1 MMYVQIPI
9 FSGYANIAICPGHGT
24 VCYMIDDVQK
34 NQNLYSEMNAKSTT
48 FLPFYENHHY
58 ILYPTAEGKLDDGVL
73 YFHSEELMKK
83 HILGNLGTEYVTGRS
98 LTITPSEEAAPD
110 VTNAM
115 EDSFE
120 QSQKKVNN
128 TVITKNIENEKKKL
142 KNKNTKKNKNIK
154 NKKKLNLEFSTA
166 NATKHCKEN
175 SWNTVTNKKST
186 KLNKKNIKKERKDEN
201 RLKHN
206 KFFVLRDNSEK
217 EISNKNLKLKDNENM
232 PQNEKN
238 QPKQTRK
245 SSNKFLLDYFIT

>member
-98 LTITPSEEAAPD
+98 LTITASEEAAPD

-115 EDSFE
+115 EDSLE
-120 QSQKKVNN
+120 QCQKEVNN
-128 TVITKNIENEKKKL
+128 TVITKNIENEKKNIKNKNTIKNI

-154 NKKKLNLEFSTA
+154 NKKELNLEFSTA
-166 NATKHCKEN
+166 NATKHCTEN

-186 KLNKKNIKKERKDEN
+186 KLNKKNIKKEK
-201 RLKHN
+201 K
-206 KFFVLRDNSEK
+206 
-217 EISNKNLKLKDNENM
+217 
-232 PQNEKN
+232 
-238 QPKQTRK
+238 
-245 SSNKFLLDYFIT
+245 

>member
-83 HILGNLGTEYVTGRS
+83 HILGNLGTEYVTGGS
-98 LTITPSEEAAPD
+98 LAITASKEAAPD

-115 EDSFE
+115 EDSIE
-120 QSQKKVNN
+120 QCQKKEKN
-128 TVITKNIENEKKKL
+128 TVITKNIENEKKISKT
-142 KNKNTKKNKNIK
+142 KIQKKIKISKTKKN
-154 NKKKLNLEFSTA
+154 
-166 NATKHCKEN
+166 
-175 SWNTVTNKKST
+175 
-186 KLNKKNIKKERKDEN
+186 
-201 RLKHN
+201 
-206 KFFVLRDNSEK
+206 
-217 EISNKNLKLKDNENM
+217 
-232 PQNEKN
+232 
-238 QPKQTRK
+238 
-245 SSNKFLLDYFIT
+245 